1 MRIEKCGFEK
11 VAFIDVELAM
21 IEICLPFDKILSYRE
36 MEIELQNNFP
46 TRILGKDKLVPI
58 PLFSFNTAEG
68 RVHRIVVFFI
78 SKENSLEKKADRVLP
93 LIAAL
98 TKTAE
103 NVMQKKDSGEN
114 LLFWKFHKGVFFALL
129 FWEGRL
135 VYLWREY
142 CENLKVASAR
152 IEKIHFF
159 LKDKSVLFKGVPF
172 VVFEANQKEK
182 TFLFKESAKD
192 FFWRN
197 VDLES
202 SKFWKPLFKA
212 RMIKIVSL
220 LIFLGTLFFALGFLK
235 QAKEKTFF
243 SIKENLAKELEIKQN
258 AFQNEFQQWKENPWV
273 KDFPFFPQELFS
285 LVGFKGENF
294 QRFRGERLQGKWK
307 LLLEYSSE
315 NSFSEKFLKS
325 TLEQAHLKNFR
336 IQERTWKGENFETGI
351 LEGFYVP

>member
-11 VAFIDVELAM
+11 VAFVDVELAM
-21 IEICLPFDKILSYRE
+21 IEICLPFDKILSYQE

-103 NVMQKKDSGEN
+103 NVMQKKDGGEN

-152 IEKIHFF
+152 VEKIHFF
-159 LKDKSVLFKGVPF
+159 FKRQIG
-172 VVFEANQKEK
+172 
-182 TFLFKESAKD
+182 
-192 FFWRN
+192 
-197 VDLES
+197 
-202 SKFWKPLFKA
+202 
-212 RMIKIVSL
+212 
-220 LIFLGTLFFALGFLK
+220 
-235 QAKEKTFF
+235 
-243 SIKENLAKELEIKQN
+243 
-258 AFQNEFQQWKENPWV
+258 
-273 KDFPFFPQELFS
+273 
-285 LVGFKGENF
+285 
-294 QRFRGERLQGKWK
+294 
-307 LLLEYSSE
+307 
-315 NSFSEKFLKS
+315 SF
-325 TLEQAHLKNFR
+325 
-336 IQERTWKGENFETGI
+336 
-351 LEGFYVP
+351 

>member
-21 IEICLPFDKILSYRE
+21 IEICLPFDKILSYQE

-103 NVMQKKDSGEN
+103 NVMQKKDGGEN

-135 VYLWREY
+135 VYLWREC
-142 CENLKVASAR
+142 CENLKVALAR
-152 IEKIHFF
+152 VEKIHFF
-159 LKDKSVLFKGVPF
+159 LKTNRF
-172 VVFEANQKEK
+172 
-182 TFLFKESAKD
+182 
-192 FFWRN
+192 
-197 VDLES
+197 
-202 SKFWKPLFKA
+202 
-212 RMIKIVSL
+212 
-220 LIFLGTLFFALGFLK
+220 FLK
-235 QAKEKTFF
+235 
-243 SIKENLAKELEIKQN
+243 
-258 AFQNEFQQWKENPWV
+258 EF
-273 KDFPFFPQELFS
+273 
-285 LVGFKGENF
+285 
-294 QRFRGERLQGKWK
+294 
-307 LLLEYSSE
+307 LLL
-315 NSFSEKFLKS
+315 FLKPIKRKK
-325 TLEQAHLKNFR
+325 LFYLKNLQKIFF
-336 IQERTWKGENFETGI
+336 GEMLI
-351 LEGFYVP
+351 

>member
-11 VAFIDVELAM
+11 VAFVDVELAM
-21 IEICLPFDKILSYRE
+21 IEICLPFDKILSFQE

-46 TRILGKDKLVPI
+46 TRILGKDKLVPV

-93 LIAAL
+93 FIAAL
-98 TKTAE
+98 TKAAE
-103 NVMQKKDSGEN
+103 NVMQKKDGGEN
-114 LLFWKFHKGVFFALL
+114 LLFWKFHKGTFFALL
-129 FWEGRL
+129 FWEGHL

-142 CENLKVASAR
+142 CENLKGVSAR
-152 IEKIHFF
+152 LEQIQKF

-172 VVFEANQKEK
+172 VVFEANQIEGN
-182 TFLFKESAKD
+182 FLFKESAKD

-197 VDLES
+197 VDLEN

-212 RMIKIVSL
+212 RMLKIVSL
-220 LIFLGTLFFALGFLK
+220 LIFFGILFFTLGFLN
-235 QAKEKTFF
+235 QAKEKSFL
-243 SIKENLAKELEIKQN
+243 SVKENLVKEIEIKQN
-258 AFQNEFQQWKENPWV
+258 TFQGKLQEWKEIPWV
-273 KDFPFFPQELFS
+273 KDFPFFPQELFL

-315 NSFSEKFLKS
+315 NSFSESFLKS
-325 TLEQAHLKNFR
+325 SLEHAHLKEFR
-336 IQERTWKGENFETGI
+336 IQERKWKGENLETGV